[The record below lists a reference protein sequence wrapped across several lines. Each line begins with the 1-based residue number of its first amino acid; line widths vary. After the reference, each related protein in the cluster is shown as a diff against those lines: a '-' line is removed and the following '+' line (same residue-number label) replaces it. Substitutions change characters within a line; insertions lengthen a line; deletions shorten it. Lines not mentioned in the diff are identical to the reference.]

1 MRLTRTIALAFTL
14 FFLLLGGL
22 AMAEA
27 PIPAPPSVA
36 ARAYLLMD
44 FDSGRVLAEGN
55 ADERME
61 PASLTKI
68 MTAYTVFREL
78 REGHIGLKDMVTVS
92 EHAWK
97 MGGSK
102 MFIEVGKQVS
112 VEDLLKG
119 LIIQSGNDAGVALAE
134 HVAGSEAVFAEL
146 MNNHAKRLGMDHSHF
161 ADSSGMPDPNHYT
174 TARDI
179 AKVAQATIREFP
191 EYYKWYAEHEFT
203 FNGITQHN
211 RNRLLWRDKSVDGVK
226 TGHTESAGYCL
237 VSSALR
243 DGMRLIAVVMG
254 TKGDEVRA
262 KESQALLNYGFRFFE
277 THKLYAAGTEL
288 TRVRIW
294 KGAADEVALGLGE
307 DLYVTIP
314 RNRYDDLNANMSI
327 EPQIFAPV
335 TQGRTYGRVNIA
347 LDGDVIA
354 QAPLLARNDVAE
366 GGLWDIAVDSV
377 LLWFE

>member
-1 MRLTRTIALAFTL
+1 M
-14 FFLLLGGL
+14 
-22 AMAEA
+22 
-27 PIPAPPSVA
+27 A